1 MASPRKKSPRAP
13 SIALDEAIDRV
24 NKVYGKERRHAVPTD
39 VVAQD
44 LGYKSAN
51 NGAALSMLA
60 SLRYYGLL
68 ERPKDGHLAVSKEF
82 ESYTYAPNE
91 SMRAKILHQWLRTPP
106 IFAEMLDKYAEH
118 LPSDATLR
126 YDLIQ
131 QGFTPAGAE
140 SFIQVFRRS
149 VSFAGTPAEVEDGSP
164 NVEVRS
170 EDSSQPIAQAV
181 PVVDPAVNTQR
192 QGDPPTMAELVTAPN
207 SIPDTAGMDQIP
219 VRLGRGRRAWLVVP
233 QPFYNADKERLKA
246 QIDLLLADDDEG

>member
-13 SIALDEAIDRV
+13 SIPLDEAIDRV

-44 LGYKSAN
+44 LGYKNAN

-82 ESYTYAPNE
+82 ESYTYAPDE

-149 VSFAGTPAEVEDGSP
+149 VSFAGAPAEVEDGPP
-164 NVEVRS
+164 NVEARP
-170 EDSSQPIAQAV
+170 EASSQPIAQAV
-181 PVVDPAVNTQR
+181 PVVDPAIDHQR
-192 QGDPPTMAELVTAPN
+192 QPPPPRMAELVAP
-207 SIPDTAGMDQIP
+207 SSTPDAAGMDQIP

-233 QPFYNADKERLKA
+233 QPFYKADKERLKA